1 MFARRTKMQQQKT
14 VNEELC
20 DEYEFEEPYNFSPS
34 ITKKR
39 TVNGKTYTVR
49 SYYVG
54 GKDFNETVQRL
65 AEKQAYKNVG

>member
-1 MFARRTKMQQQKT
+1 MQQQETT
-14 VNEELC
+14 VNQELC
-20 DEYEFEEPYNFSPS
+20 DEYGFEEPYYFSPS

-54 GKDFNETVQRL
+54 GKDFNETVKRL
-65 AEKQAYKNVG
+65 AVKQAYKNVG